1 MAITEAPVNMPVL
14 PIAHHQGI
22 VESSDEEIVTPPS
35 PADVPRESE
44 NLEMEE
50 ESVD

>member
-1 MAITEAPVNMPVL
+1 MAINEAPVNMPVL
-14 PIAHHQGI
+14 PITHHQGI
-22 VESSDEEIVTPPS
+22 VESSDEQIVT